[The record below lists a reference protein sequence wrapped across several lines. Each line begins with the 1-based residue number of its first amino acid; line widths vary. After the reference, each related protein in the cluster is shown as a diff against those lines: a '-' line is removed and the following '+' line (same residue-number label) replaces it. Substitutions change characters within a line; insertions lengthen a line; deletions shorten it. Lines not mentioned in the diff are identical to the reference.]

1 MMKSK
6 NILIFIFLFFAVN
19 LANAQTIIRGVITDA
34 STGEVLI
41 GATVVQIDKSNRYIN
56 GTITDVSGNYSIKI
70 SGENPTLGFSYIG
83 YEFMTIE
90 AGSRKEINI
99 ELVSQTSEL
108 EEVVVTAERSNPG
121 DGLSN
126 IAVRDL
132 ATSVAAVDMSELSE
146 MPVSSVAEALQG
158 RISGV
163 DISFNSGDP
172 GAGMSIKIRG
182 NTSLNGNS
190 QPLIILDGVPYET
203 SIGTDFN
210 FQSADVADFGSLV
223 DLSPS
228 DIKSIQI
235 LKDAASTAVW
245 GSKAANG
252 VIVITT
258 KRGVTR
264 KTQFNLDYRG
274 SYVFEPEPLP
284 MLNGDQYVRLV
295 LDSRFNRNPAYT
307 SIPAEFQNNPS
318 SPDYYN
324 FNNNTDWVRAVTRNG
339 STNDLNFSVS
349 GGGDKARY
357 RASVGYYDQV
367 GSTIGTGLQRVSTRL
382 NLDYK
387 ISNRLKLT
395 SDFSYT
401 NSDKDQNY
409 YDGESWAS
417 DRQVRALAYRKAPH
431 MSIYEYDPDGNL
443 TGNYFSPETSDQGS
457 GLNYLN
463 PVALAMDG
471 IKRDVKDRVLT
482 NFQLEFSLL
491 AGLKYYANV
500 SFDIAN
506 NKNTQLLPQSATG
519 VSMGNTSLNRAKAT
533 EDFQNIIQTFNKL
546 IYTPD
551 LGNNHELMLLGM
563 FSTYDKFSSQ
573 MGLIS
578 AGMPSYSLYDPSNI
592 GIEDAASSAQ
602 SRIRTLSYL
611 FNTHYVFKDKYIL
624 GGGIRVDGDSRFGPN
639 NRYGYFPSLSAA
651 WRISS
656 ESFMSSYEWLSDFKI
671 RTSYGVNG
679 YSTQGSYQY
688 LAKYQSSGGYLD
700 MNGIRLSNVQLN
712 NLKWETTTQVDYG
725 FDLSLFNYR
734 LTVNFDVYDKYTK
747 DIIFNSLSIPST
759 SGFSSMTSNWG
770 EMRNKGWEFNL
781 SSNIL
786 KRENFDFNFDFNI
799 SQNQNIIERIPEN
812 YSNEIYS
819 VSNGEYARRI
829 LEGYP
834 IGAFY
839 GYQMEGTGVYSSRD
853 DLIAYDEE
861 GKIILNPSTGEPLP
875 PLISGNGVN
884 PGDAHYKDINYD
896 GKINELDIVYLGNAN
911 PDVYGGFGLNFR
923 YKRVTFSSYYN
934 YKIGQDVINETRM
947 YSENMY
953 SRDNQSTA
961 VLRRWRKE
969 GDVTDIPRALY
980 AQGYN
985 WLGSDRFVEDASFL
999 RMRTLTLAYQV
1010 RSEALKEKGI
1020 SQLKTYI
1027 TGYNLFTLTN
1037 YTGQDP
1043 EVGFSGSDPF
1053 AVGKDRSKTPP
1064 PVNIT
1069 VGISLLF

>member
-1 MMKSK
+1 MFVFS
-6 NILIFIFLFFAVN
+6 
-19 LANAQTIIRGVITDA
+19 LANGQTIIRGVVSDA
-34 STGEVLI
+34 SNGEPLI

-56 GTITDVSGNYSIKI
+56 GTITDVNGNYSIKVT
-70 SGENPTLGFSYIG
+70 GDGPVLGFSYIG
-83 YEFMTIE
+83 YDFQTVE
-90 AGSRKEINI
+90 AGTKTELNI
-99 ELVSQTSEL
+99 KLTSQSSEL

-126 IAVRDL
+126 IAIRDL
-132 ATSVAAVDMSELSE
+132 ATSVSSIDMSELGE
-146 MPVSSVAEALQG
+146 IPVSSVAEALQG

-172 GAGMSIKIRG
+172 GAGMAIKIRG
-182 NTSLNGNS
+182 NTSLNGS
-190 QPLIILDGVPYET
+190 SKPLIILDGVPYET
-203 SIGTDFN
+203 SIGADFN
-210 FQSADVADFGSLV
+210 FANADVADLGSLV

-274 SYVFEPEPLP
+274 SYVFQPDPLP

-295 LDSRFNRNPAYT
+295 LDARFNRNPAYT
-307 SIPAEFQNNPS
+307 AVPAEFQDNPS

-324 FNNNTDWVRAVTRNG
+324 FNNNTDWVKAVGQNG
-339 STNDLNFSVS
+339 STNDLNFSVA

-357 RASVGYYDQV
+357 RASVGYYDQI

-409 YDGESWAS
+409 YDGEDWAS
-417 DRQVRALAYRKAPH
+417 TKQVRSLAYRKAPH
-431 MSIYEYDPDGNL
+431 MAIYEFDPEGNL
-443 TGNYFSPETSDQGS
+443 TGNYFSPYISEQGL
-457 GLNYLN
+457 GTDYLN
-463 PVALAMDG
+463 PVALALDG

-482 NFQLEFSLL
+482 NFQLDYKLL
-491 AGLKYYANV
+491 EGLNYSANI

-519 VSMGNTSLNRAKAT
+519 VFMGSSSLNRAKST

-551 LGNNHELMLLGM
+551 LGNDHELMLLAM
-563 FSTYDKFSSQ
+563 FSTYDKYSSQ

-578 AGMPSYSLYDPSNI
+578 AGLPSYSLYDPSNI
-592 GIEDAASSAQ
+592 GIEDAASSVQ

-611 FNTHYVFKDKYIL
+611 LNTHYVLKDKYIV
-624 GGGIRVDGDSRFGPN
+624 GGGVRIDGDSRFGPN
-639 NRYGYFPSLSAA
+639 NRFGYFPSFSLA
-651 WRISS
+651 WRLSS
-656 ESFMSSYEWLSDFKI
+656 ESFMASFDWLTDLKI
-671 RTSYGVNG
+671 RSSYGVNG

-700 MNGIRLSNVQLN
+700 QNGIRLSNVQLN
-712 NLKWETTTQVDYG
+712 NLKWETTTQIDYG
-725 FDLSLFNYR
+725 FDMALFNYR
-734 LTVNFDVYDKYTK
+734 ITVNFDIYDKFTK
-747 DIIFNSLSIPST
+747 DIIFNNLDIPST
-759 SGFSSMTSNWG
+759 SGFSTMTSNWG
-770 EMRNKGWEFNL
+770 EMRNKGWEFNI
-781 SSNIL
+781 SSKVM
-786 KRENFDFNFDFNI
+786 KREDFDFSIDFNI
-799 SQNQNIIERIPEN
+799 SRNQNIIEKIPDN
-812 YSNEIYS
+812 YSNEKYS

-839 GYQMEGTGVYSSRD
+839 GFKIDGTGVYSSRD
-853 DLIAYDEE
+853 DLISYDAE
-861 GKIILNPSTGEPLP
+861 GKVILDPSTGEPLP
-875 PLISGNGVN
+875 PLINGIGVN
-884 PGDAHYKDINYD
+884 PGDAKYKDINYD

-911 PDVYGGFGLNFR
+911 PDIYGGFGFNFR
-923 YKRVTFSSYYN
+923 YKRVTFSSYYT
-934 YKIGQDVINETRM
+934 YKIGQDVINSTRM
-947 YSENMY
+947 TSENMY

-969 GDVTDIPRALY
+969 GDITDIPRALY

-999 RMRTLTLAYQV
+999 RMRTLTLAYLLN
-1010 RSEALKEKGI
+1010 SEALKARGI
-1020 SQLKTYI
+1020 SQMKAYI

-1043 EVGFSGSDPF
+1043 EVGFGGSDPF
-1053 AVGKDRSKTPP
+1053 AVGKDYSKTPP

-1069 VGISLLF
+1069 LGISLLF

>member
-1 MMKSK
+1 MKRK
-6 NILIFIFLFFAVN
+6 NIVLLILLLFGAGI
-19 LANAQTIIRGVITDA
+19 ANAQTIIRGVITD
-34 STGEVLI
+34 SNSGEPLI
-41 GATVVQIDKSNRYIN
+41 GATVVQIDKSNRFIN
-56 GTITDVSGNYSIKI
+56 GTITDVSGNYSIKVA
-70 SGENPTLGFSYIG
+70 GENPTIGFSYIG
-83 YEFMTIE
+83 YEFITLE
-90 AGSRKEINI
+90 AGDRT
-99 ELVSQTSEL
+99 ELNVQLISQTSEL
-108 EEVVVTAERSNPG
+108 EEVVVTAERTNSG

-132 ATSVAAVDMSELSE
+132 ATSVSTVDMSELGD

-274 SYVFEPEPLP
+274 SYVFEPDPLP
-284 MLNGDQYVRLV
+284 MLNGDQYVRLI
-295 LDSRFNRNPAYT
+295 LDSRFNRNPTYT
-307 SIPAEFQNNPS
+307 SIPAEFLNEPG
-318 SPDYYN
+318 SPNYYN
-324 FNNNTDWVRAVTRNG
+324 FNRNTDWVKAVTQNG

-357 RASVGYYDQV
+357 RASVSYFDQI
-367 GSTIGTGLQRVSTRL
+367 GSTISTGLQRVSTRL

-387 ISNRLKLT
+387 ISDRLKLT

-401 NSDKDQNY
+401 NSDKNQNY
-409 YDGESWAS
+409 YDGEDWAS
-417 DRQVRALAYRKAPH
+417 DRTVRALAFRKAPH

-443 TGNYFSPETSDQGS
+443 TGNYFSPEISDQGS
-457 GLNYLN
+457 GLTYLN

-482 NFQLEFSLL
+482 NFQMEFSLL
-491 AGLKYYANV
+491 PGLKYYANV

-519 VSMGNTSLNRAKAT
+519 VSMGNSSLNRAKAT

-551 LGNNHELMLLGM
+551 LGNDHELMLLGM
-563 FSTYDKFSSQ
+563 FSSYDKYSSQ
-573 MGLIS
+573 MGLIT
-578 AGMPSYSLYDPSNI
+578 AGMPSYALYDPSNT
-592 GIEDAASSAQ
+592 GINDAASSAQ

-611 FNTHYVFKDKYIL
+611 FNAHYVFKDRYII
-624 GGGIRVDGDSRFGPN
+624 GGGMRIDGDSRFGPN
-639 NRYGYFPSLSAA
+639 NRFGYFPSLSAA
-651 WRISS
+651 WRLSS
-656 ESFMSSYEWLSDFKI
+656 ENFMSSFEWLSDLKI

-688 LAKYQSSGGYLD
+688 LAKYQSSGGYMD
-700 MNGIRLSNVQLN
+700 VNGIRLSNVQLN
-712 NLKWETTTQVDYG
+712 NLKWETTTQIDYG
-725 FDLSLFNYR
+725 VDMSMFNYR
-734 LTVNFDVYDKYTK
+734 LTFNFDFYDKYTK

-770 EMRNKGWEFNL
+770 EMRNKGWEFNT
-781 SSNIL
+781 SANIIN
-786 KRENFDFNFDFNI
+786 RDNFDFNFDFNI
-799 SQNQNIIERIPEN
+799 IEE
-812 YSNEIYS
+812 S
-819 VSNGEYARRI
+819 EY
-829 LEGYP
+829 Y
-834 IGAFY
+834 
-839 GYQMEGTGVYSSRD
+839 
-853 DLIAYDEE
+853 
-861 GKIILNPSTGEPLP
+861 
-875 PLISGNGVN
+875 
-884 PGDAHYKDINYD
+884 
-896 GKINELDIVYLGNAN
+896 
-911 PDVYGGFGLNFR
+911 
-923 YKRVTFSSYYN
+923 
-934 YKIGQDVINETRM
+934 
-947 YSENMY
+947 
-953 SRDNQSTA
+953 
-961 VLRRWRKE
+961 
-969 GDVTDIPRALY
+969 
-980 AQGYN
+980 
-985 WLGSDRFVEDASFL
+985 
-999 RMRTLTLAYQV
+999 
-1010 RSEALKEKGI
+1010 
-1020 SQLKTYI
+1020 
-1027 TGYNLFTLTN
+1027 
-1037 YTGQDP
+1037 
-1043 EVGFSGSDPF
+1043 
-1053 AVGKDRSKTPP
+1053 
-1064 PVNIT
+1064 
-1069 VGISLLF
+1069 